1 MPRFTLT
8 TARRA
13 LGGAPEQSPDRTVG
27 NVSVPSPTAMAS
39 VAGTLAP
46 ASTDE
51 AQQPPRP
58 ILISIADARTISGLS
73 RSAIYRQLAAG
84 NIRAVKGG
92 SRTLIILQSLMQ
104 HLESLPLAT
113 FRGSG

>member
-8 TARRA
+8 TVRRA

-27 NVSVPSPTAMAS
+27 NVSVPSRTAMAS

-51 AQQPPRP
+51 TQQPRP

-92 SRTLIILQSLMQ
+92 SRTLIVLRSLVQ
-104 HLESLPLAT
+104 HLESLPPAT